1 MLVAQSCPT
10 LCDTCVAHQAPLS
23 GNFPGKNTE
32 VGSHFL
38 LQRIFPTQG
47 LNLGPL
53 HCRWILYRLNHQLLN
68 SFGRVQLFLTPWTVA
83 LQAPLSMGFSRQE
96 YWNGLPCPPPGDLP
110 NPGIEPASRSL
121 MSVALASRFFTTR
134 ATWEVCYLSLLNGN
148 VLDPLFP
155 ASKITLL
162 PKSNLRHSLSKTFD
176 FQEDAFF
183 QDGSKLVSIV
193 ILHFSHTDET
203 MCIY

>member
-1 MLVAQSCPT
+1 MKVKAKESVSHSVVSNSLQPHGLSQCARLLCPW
-10 LCDTCVAHQAPLS
+10 S
-23 GNFPGKNTE
+23 FSGKNTE

-96 YWNGLPCPPPGDLP
+96 YWSGLPCPPPGDLP
-110 NPGIEPASRSL
+110 NPGIKPVSFMFPHWQAGSL
-121 MSVALASRFFTTR
+121 
-134 ATWEVCYLSLLNGN
+134 
-148 VLDPLFP
+148 PLVP
-155 ASKITLL
+155 GI
-162 PKSNLRHSLSKTFD
+162 
-176 FQEDAFF
+176 
-183 QDGSKLVSIV
+183 
-193 ILHFSHTDET
+193 
-203 MCIY
+203 